1 MPSLLQPNP
10 SLFLSLFSQLFNVSL
25 QPPYV
30 FFCTMIKRSRDF
42 FAAAA
47 PKERV
52 MEKKKGAVAE

>member
-10 SLFLSLFSQLFNVSL
+10 SLFLSLFSQLFNVSQ

-30 FFCTMIKRSRDF
+30 FFCTMIKRSGD

-52 MEKKKGAVAE
+52 MEKKKEAVAE